1 MPYLYLT
8 LAIIAEVIATSAL
21 KATQNFTAIG
31 PSLIVLIGYGIAFY
45 LLTLVLR
52 HIPLGLTYA
61 LWSGFGIVLVTL
73 SGAFIYR
80 QIPDL
85 PALFG
90 IALIIAGSVVIHL
103 YSKMSV

>member
-1 MPYLYLT
+1 MPYVYLS

-21 KATQNFTAIG
+21 KATENFTEIG
-31 PSLIVLIGYGIAFY
+31 PSLVVLIGYGIAFY

-61 LWSGFGIVLVTL
+61 LWSGFGIVLITL
-73 SGAFIYR
+73 SGALIYR

-90 IALIIAGSVVIHL
+90 IALIIAGSVIIHL
-103 YSKMSV
+103 YSNMSV

>member
-1 MPYLYLT
+1 MPYVYLS
-8 LAIIAEVIATSAL
+8 LAIIAEVVATSAL
-21 KATQNFTAIG
+21 KAPQNFTAIG
-31 PSLIVLIGYGIAFY
+31 PSLVVLIGYGIAFY

-73 SGAFIYR
+73 SGALVYR

-90 IALIIAGSVVIHL
+90 IALIITGSVIIHL